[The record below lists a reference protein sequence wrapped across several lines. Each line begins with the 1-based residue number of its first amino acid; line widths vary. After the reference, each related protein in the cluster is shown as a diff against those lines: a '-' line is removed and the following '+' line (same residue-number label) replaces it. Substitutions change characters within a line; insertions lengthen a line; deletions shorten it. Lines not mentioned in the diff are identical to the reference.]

1 MKKSLATRVLAFLK
15 GGDEAKL
22 VRFESKL
29 DKYFKKQISMREDEI
44 ETLTEKIVDV
54 TERLNEVVLNVNLD
68 RVNATEGAEGYCPTY
83 VTGVQRQ
90 MKVIE
95 ELKEQIEAKQAE
107 IDFFKETQAVIE
119 KASNSEAAKA

>member
-1 MKKSLATRVLAFLK
+1 MAKSLATRVLAFLK

-22 VRFESKL
+22 IRFEGKL

-44 ETLTEKIVDV
+44 ETLNEKIVDE
-54 TERLNEVVLNVNLD
+54 TERLNEVVLNVDLD

-83 VTGVQRQ
+83 VRAVQAQ
-90 MKVIE
+90 MQIIE
-95 ELKEQIEAKQAE
+95 KLKEQIEAKQAE
-107 IDFFKETQAVIE
+107 VTFFKETQAVIE

>member
-1 MKKSLATRVLAFLK
+1 
-15 GGDEAKL
+15 
-22 VRFESKL
+22 
-29 DKYFKKQISMREDEI
+29 MREDEI

-54 TERLNEVVLNVNLD
+54 TERLNEVVLNVDLD
-68 RVNATEGAEGYCPTY
+68 RVNATEGAQGYCPIY